1 MTIERVNEQA
11 FETVRRLVLTL
22 LFASLFLGV
31 THAQR
36 VGDAASDF
44 SLVDAAGERIEFSS
58 FAGTPVVLNFWASW
72 CPPCVEELP
81 LFERLEGEVNSG
93 INGAEGA
100 PNVNV
105 LLVNNNEDPE
115 AAASFLDT
123 LGVSLPSG
131 FDATR
136 EAREAFRAQGEPL
149 DTTPEVVKRYRVRG
163 MPTTF
168 FIDADG
174 VIRAVKVGGL
184 TPAEAAESLATI
196 GVTWQ
201 P

>member
-1 MTIERVNEQA
+1 MLIILFVS
-11 FETVRRLVLTL
+11 L
-22 LFASLFLGV
+22 LSATF
-31 THAQR
+31 AQR
-36 VGDAASDF
+36 VGDAAPDF
-44 SLVDAAGERIEFSS
+44 SLIDAAGERVSLSS
-58 FAGTPVVLNFWASW
+58 FAGAPVVLNFWASW

-81 LFERLEGEVNSG
+81 LFERLEGEVNSD
-93 INGAEGA
+93 NRAEGA
-100 PNVNV
+100 PNLTV

-115 AAASFLDT
+115 AAAGFLNQ

-136 EAREAFRAQGEPL
+136 EAREAFRAQGEAL
-149 DTTPEVVKRYRVRG
+149 DTTSEVVKRYRVRG

-168 FIDADG
+168 FIDANG

-184 TPAEAAESLATI
+184 TPAAAAESLATI

>member
-1 MTIERVNEQA
+1 M
-11 FETVRRLVLTL
+11 RRLVLLAVFT
-22 LFASLFLGV
+22 FFLGI
-31 THAQR
+31 TFAQR
-36 VGDAASDF
+36 VGDAAPDF
-44 SLVDAAGERIEFSS
+44 RLVDAAGEPVSLSS

-81 LFERLEGEVNSG
+81 LFDRLEGE
-93 INGAEGA
+93 INEAEDA
-100 PNVNV
+100 PKVKV

-115 AAASFLDT
+115 AAVSFLEN

-136 EAREAFRAQGEPL
+136 DARETFRAQGETL
-149 DTTPEVVKRYRVRG
+149 DTTQEVLKRYRVRG

-168 FIDADG
+168 FIGADG
-174 VIRAVKVGGL
+174 VIRAVTVGGL
-184 TPAEAAESLATI
+184 TPAEAAENLAAI
-196 GVTWQ
+196 GVSWQ

>member
-1 MTIERVNEQA
+1 MMLGTCKQI
-11 FETVRRLVLTL
+11 FSRRLRPLVLLTTL
-22 LFASLFLGV
+22 LILFTPAAL
-31 THAQR
+31 AQG
-36 VGDAASDF
+36 VGDAAPDF
-44 SLVDAAGERIEFSS
+44 SLVDAAGVPVSLSS
-58 FAGTPVVLNFWASW
+58 FAGTPVVLNFWATW

-81 LFERLEGEVNSG
+81 LFDRLERE
-93 INGAEGA
+93 INGTEGA
-100 PNVNV
+100 SEVRV

-115 AAASFLDT
+115 TAATFLDE

-136 EAREAFRAQGEPL
+136 EAREAFRARGEEL
-149 DTTPEVVKRYRVRG
+149 DKTLEVLKRYRVRG

-168 FIDADG
+168 FIDAEG
-174 VIRAVKVGGL
+174 TIRAVKVGGL
-184 TPAEAAESLATI
+184 TPAEASENLAAI

>member
-1 MTIERVNEQA
+1 MRKST
-11 FETVRRLVLTL
+11 FRLVLVI
-22 LFASLFLGV
+22 FFSFSAAF
-31 THAQR
+31 AQR
-36 VGDAASDF
+36 VGDVAPDF
-44 SLVDAAGERIEFSS
+44 SLVNAAGKRVSLSS

-81 LFERLEGEVNSG
+81 LFNRLEGDINSQADR
-93 INGAEGA
+93 AEGA
-100 PNVNV
+100 PGVNV

-115 AAASFLDT
+115 AAASFLDS

-136 EAREAFRAQGEPL
+136 ETREAFRARGEPL
-149 DTTPEVVKRYRVRG
+149 DATQDVLKRYRVRG

-168 FIDADG
+168 FIGADG

-184 TPAEAAESLATI
+184 TPAEAAESLITI